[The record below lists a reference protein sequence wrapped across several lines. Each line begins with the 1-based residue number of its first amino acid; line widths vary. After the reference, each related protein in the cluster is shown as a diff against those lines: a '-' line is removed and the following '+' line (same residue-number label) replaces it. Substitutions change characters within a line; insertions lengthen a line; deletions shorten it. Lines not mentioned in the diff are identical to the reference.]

1 MTELTHLSTVHI
13 LEKFTRHT
21 AFQICQASVNQ
32 VDIIVNFCFLGE
44 KQVELLHQ
52 NLFISFR

>member
-1 MTELTHLSTVHI
+1 MAELTHLSTVHI
-13 LEKFTRHT
+13 LEKFTRYT
-21 AFQICQASVNQ
+21 AFQVCQASVNQ
-32 VDIIVNFCFLGE
+32 VDIIVNLCFLGE